1 MRLCFEIDTDVIQRV
16 IEKAHPEP
24 EPADPALDDEDED
37 EDWE

>member
-1 MRLCFEIDTDVIQRV
+1 MRLSFEIDADIIKRV

-24 EPADPALDDEDED
+24 EPADPVEDEDED